1 LASAGSSDGKFPDSL
16 SPIQKQATQ
25 QQRLLGNVEEQLEKA
40 LDGIKDHERRLIKL
54 ENKGEI

>member
-1 LASAGSSDGKFPDSL
+1 MASAGSADGKFPDAF

-25 QQRLLGNVEEQLEKA
+25 QQRILGNVEEQLEKA
-40 LDGIKDHERRLIKL
+40 LDSIKDHERRLIKL